1 MSGRSS
7 STRVQADH
15 CRELALWT
23 SDERTHHILME
34 MARELETQQGDEG
47 PAPDETAS
55 EPLPR
60 SLS

>member
-1 MSGRSS
+1 MSGRNT
-7 STRVQADH
+7 STRVMADH

-34 MARELETQQGDEG
+34 MARELETEDGEK
-47 PAPDETAS
+47 PAPAS
-55 EPLPR
+55 APPPR

>member
-1 MSGRSS
+1 MPKRRKSARA
-7 STRVQADH
+7 RADH
-15 CRELALWT
+15 CRELAEWT